1 MTNPTTATTDYLN
14 TLRSLLAP
22 LPASEVD
29 DILRDQ
35 EEFLRDAMAAG
46 RSEAD
51 AIAGLGDPRAFA
63 QSLTAGYKLEQAASA
78 PSMKLKITG
87 AFSAIFAILALAPLN
102 LLFVLGPFLVA
113 LFLLFG
119 GWMAAAGLLIAAVV
133 SVFVFF
139 FELLFISVGF
149 WAHLSAFLFLLGCVG
164 ATLLGLLAM
173 AKISQWFVLG
183 TIAYLKWNLKFI
195 QARA

>member
-1 MTNPTTATTDYLN
+1 MTNPTTRTEYLSA
-14 TLRSLLAP
+14 LRAHLSP

-35 EEFLRDAMAAG
+35 EEFLRDAVAAG
-46 RSEAD
+46 RSEEE
-51 AIAGLGDPRAFA
+51 AIRGLGDPRAFA
-63 QSLTAGYKLEQAASA
+63 QSLTAGYKLEQAATA

-119 GWMAAAGLLIAAVV
+119 GWMAAGGLLLAAVV
-133 SVFVFF
+133 SFFVFF
-139 FELLFISVGF
+139 LELIFIAAGF
-149 WAHLSAFLFLLGCVG
+149 WAHVSAFFFLLGCVG
-164 ATLLGLLAM
+164 ATLLALLAM

>member
-1 MTNPTTATTDYLN
+1 MTNPTTKTEYLSA
-14 TLRSLLAP
+14 LRAHLSP

-35 EEFLRDAMAAG
+35 EEFLRDAVAAG
-46 RSEAD
+46 RSEEE
-51 AIAGLGDPRAFA
+51 AIRGLGDPRAFA
-63 QSLTAGYKLEQAASA
+63 QSLTAGYKLEQAATA

-119 GWMAAAGLLIAAVV
+119 GWMAAGGLLIAAVV
-133 SVFVFF
+133 SFFVFF
-139 FELLFISVGF
+139 FELIFIAAGF
-149 WAHLSAFLFLLGCVG
+149 WAHVSAFFFLLGCVG
-164 ATLLGLLAM
+164 ATLLALLAM